1 MPYFIV
7 LDPYQLYLQR
17 VWEGGRKK
25 RRNSEILNKLPF
37 LREITKASPWLI
49 LISSNEHWN
58 LLFPINFHSLKNQNL
73 PYCLERSKCIFFAAS
88 DYQNWELDWILQPN
102 ICNNSRQKQSACNS
116 IGTKLNRLSLQIYPF
131 SADCDRM
138 LFLEE
143 DSCLKMFCRTVN
155 VLQDCKYDSKEMMSG
170 MVSCKYPPSLHTY
183 L

>member
-7 LDPYQLYLQR
+7 LDPYQRYLQR
-17 VWEGGRKK
+17 VWGGGRKK
-25 RRNSEILNKLPF
+25 RRNSEILNKPH
-37 LREITKASPWLI
+37 LREITKASPCLI

-58 LLFPINFHSLKNQNL
+58 LLFPINFHSLKNQIFLIVWKGINAF
-73 PYCLERSKCIFFAAS
+73 FFAAS

-116 IGTKLNRLSLQIYPF
+116 IGRKLNRLSLQIYPF

-155 VLQDCKYDSKEMMSG
+155 VLQDCKYDSKDMMSG
-170 MVSCKYPPSLHTY
+170 MVSCKYAPSVHTY